1 MLEDAINKG
10 LLKETSFLKNF
21 HGSGERTGCPRRLSF
36 SSFVILMS
44 TTNDEKDGLL
54 LQTVLSPEP
63 WQFYKKKINNP
74 FDQFVQYFGVLAS
87 RRLKIVHSCIPTI
100 DDERCL

>member
-21 HGSGERTGCPRRLSF
+21 HGSGERTVCNRRLSF

-63 WQFYKKKINNP
+63 WQFYKKEGFFK
-74 FDQFVQYFGVLAS
+74 
-87 RRLKIVHSCIPTI
+87 
-100 DDERCL
+100 